1 MAVIPGS
8 SLDLALR
15 IDAAIRSRKPDGW
28 RGVLAKE
35 RVVKSLIHEI
45 LHDASR
51 VERLFLII
59 TAQREY

>member
-1 MAVIPGS
+1 M
-8 SLDLALR
+8 LNLALR

-35 RVVKSLIHEI
+35 RVVKSVIHEI
-45 LHDASR
+45 INDADK

-59 TAQREY
+59 RAQAEY